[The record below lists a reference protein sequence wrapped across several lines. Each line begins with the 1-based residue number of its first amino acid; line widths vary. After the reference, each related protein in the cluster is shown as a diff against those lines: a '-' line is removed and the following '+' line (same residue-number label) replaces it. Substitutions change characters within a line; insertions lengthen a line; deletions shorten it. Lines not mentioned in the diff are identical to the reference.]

1 MRSHR
6 GIKKYLKLSCLLA
19 VINRH
24 RQFSFAARP
33 LYIVRSICLM
43 HFSMAFHL
51 CINARP
57 GSGCGGRRRRRHS
70 ESEGAPPGEYVRL
83 WAVVGFTQ
91 SFLFDYRDCW
101 PLCPR
106 MHIFCI
112 IIMLRCSTYVRKCR
126 ARDSSVSTRSYG
138 VHSLCALLQNLCF
151 LGMLYDGM
159 TS

>member
-51 CINARP
+51 CINAP
-57 GSGCGGRRRRRHS
+57 GSGCGVIVVVATQRERES
-70 ESEGAPPGEYVRL
+70 ESAPPG
-83 WAVVGFTQ
+83 G
-91 SFLFDYRDCW
+91 
-101 PLCPR
+101 
-106 MHIFCI
+106 
-112 IIMLRCSTYVRKCR
+112 
-126 ARDSSVSTRSYG
+126 
-138 VHSLCALLQNLCF
+138 
-151 LGMLYDGM
+151 
-159 TS
+159 